1 MIRYRSG
8 HRDGYRRGLSSA
20 PIWYPTAGTGTID
33 GPKARVQYMLLSFDI
48 GNTSIHLGLFDGDK
62 VVATWRLGVETEKF
76 PDEYGVL
83 FTNLLMLKGF
93 KLEDVTDVI
102 IACDVPPLV
111 PTVTQVARDFF
122 KVEPLLVGHGLR
134 TGVRIL
140 YENPRGLGS
149 DRIVDAVAAIHLY
162 GPPVIVVDF
171 GTGTVFDAI
180 NADGDYL
187 GGAIAPG
194 IGIASEALFR
204 RGAMLSRVTLETPPT
219 AIGRNTVNALQSGV
233 LFGFA
238 GLVDGLVNR
247 FKDELG
253 SPDVQVVATGG
264 WAAQIAPLTKTIDIV
279 NSDLTLTG
287 LRLIYE
293 MNRDN
298 R

>member
-1 MIRYRSG
+1 M
-8 HRDGYRRGLSSA
+8 A
-20 PIWYPTAGTGTID
+20 PTPGCD
-33 GPKARVQYMLLSFDI
+33 MLLSFDI
-48 GNTSIHLGLFDGDK
+48 GNTSIHIGLFDGDR

-93 KLEDVTDVI
+93 KVEDVHAVI
-102 IACDVPPLV
+102 ISCDVPPMT

-122 KVEPLLVGHGLR
+122 KVEPLLVGPGLK

-149 DRIVDAVAAIHLY
+149 DRIVDAVAAIHIY

-171 GTGTVFDAI
+171 GTAVVADAI
-180 NADGDYL
+180 NKDGDYL

-204 RGAMLSRVTLETPPT
+204 RGAMLSRVALEVPPS
-219 AIGRNTVNALQSGV
+219 AIGRNTVHAMQAGI
-233 LFGFA
+233 LFGYA
-238 GLVDGLVNR
+238 GLVDGIVRR
-247 FKDELG
+247 FQAELG
-253 SPDVQVVATGG
+253 GDVRVVATGG
-264 WAAQIAPLTKTIDIV
+264 WAHQIAPLTETITTV
-279 NSDLTLTG
+279 NSELTLTG

-293 MNRDN
+293 LNSGQH
-298 R
+298 